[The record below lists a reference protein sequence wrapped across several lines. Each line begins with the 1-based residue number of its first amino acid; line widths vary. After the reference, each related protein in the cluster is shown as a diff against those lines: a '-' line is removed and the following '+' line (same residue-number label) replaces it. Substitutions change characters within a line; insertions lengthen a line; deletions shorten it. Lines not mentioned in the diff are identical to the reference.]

1 MIFDA
6 LLLEAILLLAL
17 AVGLGVWQRDS
28 ATTGRLTFCAVC
40 LAGAAL
46 TLGELLDL
54 RGVTSEFV
62 ADRVKYAGVIAL
74 PPLWLGF
81 AAHVARVDG
90 ARRIPW
96 FPLLL
101 LVPGVLCYGMMWSG
115 RLGSLFLTTVEDGQD
130 LYGPLWWAS
139 AFYSQGLA
147 LAGSLL
153 LASTA
158 LRSRRNPFRTSR
170 LLLATVSL
178 LPVFGNA
185 LYVGTQISWPYDP
198 TPLMLGV
205 VLVVMRGA
213 VFEGGLLEPLP
224 VSQRELIHQLP
235 LGLILTDRRGQ
246 VVEMSDTAGNRL
258 GVFEAFALGR
268 SLDEVLGWSEPTPIH
283 ALDLTRRGSPAGQLV
298 LLD

>member
-1 MIFDA
+1 MILDA
-6 LLLEAILLLAL
+6 LLLEVIVLLAL
-17 AVGLGVWQRDS
+17 AVGLGVWQRDAS
-28 ATTGRLTFCAVC
+28 TTGRLTFCAVC
-40 LAGAAL
+40 LAGTLL
-46 TLGELLDL
+46 TFGELLDL
-54 RGVTSEFV
+54 RGVTSEVV

-81 AAHVARVDG
+81 AAHVARLDA

-101 LVPGVLCYGMMWSG
+101 GVPGLLCYGLMWSA
-115 RLGSLFLTTVEDGQD
+115 RFGSLFVITVDGGED
-130 LYGPLWWAS
+130 LYGPLWWAWTVYGQ
-139 AFYSQGLA
+139 AMA

-158 LRSRRNPFRTSR
+158 LRARRNPFRTSR
-170 LLLATVSL
+170 LLLASVSL

-185 LYVGTQISWPYDP
+185 LYVATRISWPYDP

-213 VFEGGLLEPLP
+213 VFEGSLLEPLP

-235 LGLILTDRRGQ
+235 LGLILTDGRGQ
-246 VVEMSDTAGNRL
+246 VVEISDTAGNRL
-258 GVFEAFALGR
+258 GVFESFALGR
-268 SLDEVLGWSEPTPIH
+268 SLDEVLAWSEPTPVH
-283 ALDLTRRGSPAGQLV
+283 TLELTRRGAPVGTLV
-298 LLD
+298 LLE

>member
-1 MIFDA
+1 VIFDA

-40 LAGAAL
+40 LASTAM

-54 RGVTSEFV
+54 REITSEYV
-62 ADRVKYAGVIAL
+62 ADRIKYAGVIAL

-81 AAHVARVDG
+81 AAHVVRVDV

-101 LVPGVLCYGMMWSG
+101 GVPGLLCYALMWSG
-115 RLGSLFLTTVEDGQD
+115 RFGSLFLTTVEGGED
-130 LYGPLWWAS
+130 LYGPLWWA
-139 AFYSQGLA
+139 ATCYGQFLA
-147 LAGSLL
+147 LGGSLL
-153 LASTA
+153 LASPA
-158 LRSRRNPFRTSR
+158 LRSRRDPFRARR
-170 LLLATVSL
+170 LLLACVSL
-178 LPVFGNA
+178 LPVLANA
-185 LYVGTQISWPYDP
+185 LYVGDRLAWPYDP
-198 TPLMLGV
+198 TPLMLGA

-246 VVEMSDTAGNRL
+246 VVEISDTAGNRL
-258 GVFEAFALGR
+258 GVFESFALGR
-268 SLDEVLGWSEPTPIH
+268 SLDEVLGWSEPTPVH
-283 ALDLTRRGSPAGQLV
+283 TLELTRRGSPAGQLV